1 VSLRPPLTLR
11 TGRRSL
17 LVLLATALVFAGCSS
32 DKPTLEAATTT
43 VSVDPEST
51 SCDPSLDG
59 FPNHVAF
66 AKQQGAIGIYPE
78 PGAAVPKLTLVD
90 PRQTDT
96 EPPIDVP
103 LAFLAI
109 NEPEDNCEWIEVLLP
124 VRPNGSTGWVKR
136 ADVRM
141 EGNPFTIKIDLA
153 NFNLKAYKGDD
164 VILDAPIGV
173 ARENTPTPG
182 GLYYTTELLQP
193 PNPDT
198 VYGTHAFG
206 LSGYSEVL
214 TSFNGGQGQLGVHG
228 TNEPEKIGQSV
239 SAGCV
244 RLRNEDIDKLVAAID
259 DPYDTYGIRVE
270 IAA

>member
-1 VSLRPPLTLR
+1 LPPTKR
-11 TGRRSL
+11 STARRRAL
-17 LVLLATALVFAGCSS
+17 WTLLAAALIVAGCSS
-32 DKPTLEAATTT
+32 EGPTLVENTSTTA
-43 VSVDPEST
+43 SIDPTST
-51 SCDPSLDG
+51 SCDPSLDE

-66 AKQQGAIGIYPE
+66 AKQKGAIGIYPE
-78 PGAAVPKLTLVD
+78 PGAAVPKMALAD

-96 EPPIDVP
+96 DPPIDVP

-109 NEPEDNCEWIEVLLP
+109 NEPEDNCDWIEVLLP

-136 ADVRM
+136 SDVRM
-141 EGNPFTIKIDLA
+141 EGNPFSIKIDLA
-153 NFNLKAYKGDD
+153 GFNLKAYEGDE
-164 VILDAPIGV
+164 VILDVPIGV

-193 PNPDT
+193 PNPDS

-214 TSFNGGQGQLGVHG
+214 TSFNGGQGQLGIHG

-244 RLRNEDIDKLVAAID
+244 RLRNEDIDALVDAIE
-259 DPYDTYGIRVE
+259 DPYDSYGIRVE
-270 IAA
+270 ILS